1 MMHLRLS
8 QQACG
13 STSSPASRS
22 SAISSVCIVP
32 AILACR
38 RRSSCPPFLHCLS
51 QPFHVDSLLI
61 PVRKTVPA
69 HATQPLA
76 SAESRNPD
84 EEEVKRAQVSKR
96 LETVGQYF
104 KRLGTLSFWG
114 QLVCTV
120 VSAVIL
126 SFSVV
131 VSGTPAA
138 EVTFYLTAGGITA
151 AFVSVFWAFGYIRL
165 SEKLRKTVHE
175 LSKAPSRAVVVN
187 QLKNGVIIN
196 LLGMG
201 LTLLGMEATVGAL
214 VAKSLTSTV
223 GPTFQGI
230 SAGYSAVLA
239 LDVFLV
245 QASANTLVSH
255 FLGLVS
261 SLELLRV
268 VSKAPV
274 LKPA

>member
-8 QQACG
+8 QACG
-13 STSSPASRS
+13 STLSPVARS
-22 SAISSVCIVP
+22 SAISSVCILP
-32 AILACR
+32 ASLACR
-38 RRSSCPPFLHCLS
+38 RRSSCPPFLHC
-51 QPFHVDSLLI
+51 PFHVDSLLI
-61 PVRKTVPA
+61 SVRKTAPA

-76 SAESRNPD
+76 YAEARNLD

-96 LETVGQYF
+96 LETVGQSF

-131 VSGTPAA
+131 ISGTPAA

-201 LTLLGMEATVGAL
+201 LTLLGTEATVGAL

-223 GPTFQGI
+223 GPTLQGI
-230 SAGYSAVLA
+230 SAGYSPVLA